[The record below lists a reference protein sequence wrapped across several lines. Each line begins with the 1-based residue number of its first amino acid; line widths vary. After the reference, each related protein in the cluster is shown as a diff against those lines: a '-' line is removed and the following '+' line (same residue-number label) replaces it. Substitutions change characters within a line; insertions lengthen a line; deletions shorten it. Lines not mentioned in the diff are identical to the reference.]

1 MLVKAVEA
9 TFAYPHEMGNTMLF
23 PLLILLLF
31 TLFIG
36 FIGISFDNGAMD
48 NGIAELTLLS
58 KWLTPSINLTQ
69 ESSNSSINSY
79 EFLTAKVSNSRNV
92 FHLVCASVRNPSQK
106 HDPMQKNHIIW
117 PQQSVNQQSTCV
129 TLKGRGNMYSS
140 LKLPS

>member
-1 MLVKAVEA
+1 MSERALALELKNSRVAQESA
-9 TFAYPHEMGNTMLF
+9 PGNH
-23 PLLILLLF
+23 P
-31 TLFIG
+31 G
-36 FIGISFDNGAMD
+36 YASVH
-48 NGIAELTLLS
+48 
-58 KWLTPSINLTQ
+58 Q
-69 ESSNSSINSY
+69 ESSNSSINSH